1 MYKIVALVGMCGA
14 GKSVVAEK
22 FTAAGFKYL
31 RFGQIVIDEIRAQD
45 LPINEENERV
55 IREGFR
61 KQHGMA
67 AFAILN
73 IPRIDELLTQAP
85 VIVDG
90 LYSWAEYKVLK
101 GKYGDNLVVVAVYA
115 SPSTRYKRLEA
126 RNTKIQEDPSV
137 KYRPIT
143 ASQAKSRDFAEIE
156 NSDKGGPIAM
166 ANFTIINEGTLE
178 ELHEKVASLLTQI
191 QRLE

>member
-1 MYKIVALVGMCGA
+1 MANYKIVALVGMCGA

-22 FTAAGFKYL
+22 FMATGYQYL
-31 RFGQIVIDEIRAQD
+31 RFGQIVIDELNQKN
-45 LPINEENERV
+45 LPINEENERM

-73 IPRIDELLTQAP
+73 IPKIEELRAQAP

-90 LYSWAEYKVLK
+90 LYSWAEYKILK
-101 GKYGDNLVVVAVYA
+101 QKYGDNLAVVAVVTA
-115 SPSTRYKRLEA
+115 PATRYARL
-126 RNTKIQEDPSV
+126 KIRRE
-137 KYRPIT
+137 RPILPE
-143 ASQAKSRDFAEIE
+143 QAQSRDYAEIE

-166 ANFTIINEGTLE
+166 ADYTLTNEGNLA
-178 ELHEKVASLLTQI
+178 ELHEKVGTLLQ
-191 QRLE
+191 QL